1 MFSNKSCWKKGSSH
15 IPWEKFNTPLKSKE
29 GSWQTYAP
37 SSIKRSK
44 FWPKPLEL
52 TLKKIME
59 IKKLFINS
67 AKLANKA
74 GFEILEIHMAHGYL
88 LHQFF
93 LQYLILEMTSM
104 EEVYKKDQDFY

>member
-1 MFSNKSCWKKGSSH
+1 
-15 IPWEKFNTPLKSKE
+15 
-29 GSWQTYAP
+29 
-37 SSIKRSK
+37 
-44 FWPKPLEL
+44 
-52 TLKKIME
+52 ME

-93 LQYLILEMTSM
+93 SPISNIRDDQYGGSLQ
-104 EEVYKKDQDFY
+104 KDQDFY

>member
-1 MFSNKSCWKKGSSH
+1 
-15 IPWEKFNTPLKSKE
+15 
-29 GSWQTYAP
+29 
-37 SSIKRSK
+37 
-44 FWPKPLEL
+44 
-52 TLKKIME
+52 ME

-93 LQYLILEMTSM
+93 SPISNIRDDGM